1 MKNCKNCGTEIR
13 DEDRICY
20 RCGAEYVEEAPESVT
35 EGESG
40 LTEETSVPKY
50 KLKWHIL
57 FIAIL
62 MIAGAAR
69 VFFSV
74 QAITGWNLYTI
85 NGVDI
90 TVLVNM
96 FYPGIKE
103 LNIVYGVI
111 GLLTAI
117 LMYCVGFWLIKFRRK
132 ALKWM
137 GIMFLGWIA
146 VRVLYIGAV
155 SLVSKRNSFENSTI
169 ISTIVGYMILGVIN
183 WVYYSRR
190 KELFVK

>member
-1 MKNCKNCGTEIR
+1 MKICKNCGTEIR

-20 RCGAEYVEEAPESVT
+20 RCGTEYVEEESVT
-35 EGESG
+35 EEK
-40 LTEETSVPKY
+40 TDTADPKAY
-50 KLKWHIL
+50 KLKWHKT
-57 FIAIL
+57 FIALLLISGIIRIIL
-62 MIAGAAR
+62 
-69 VFFSV
+69 SV
-74 QAITGWNLYTI
+74 QAITGRNVYRYNGADATALI
-85 NGVDI
+85 NM
-90 TVLVNM
+90 L
-96 FYPGIKE
+96 YPGIKE
-103 LNIVYGVI
+103 LNIIYGIV

-183 WVYYSRR
+183 WVYYSKR
-190 KELFVK
+190 KEMFIK

>member
-1 MKNCKNCGTEIR
+1 MKICKNCGTEIR

-20 RCGAEYVEEAPESVT
+20 RCGTEYVEEESM
-35 EGESG
+35 
-40 LTEETSVPKY
+40 TEEKTDTADPKAY
-50 KLKWHIL
+50 KLKWHKT

-74 QAITGWNLYTI
+74 QAITGWNLYI
-85 NGVDI
+85 YNGVDI

-103 LNIVYGVI
+103 LNIVYGVM

-183 WVYYSRR
+183 WVYYSKR
-190 KELFVK
+190 KEMFVK